1 MILIN
6 TFKLIGLVGPNI
18 NISNRYIQLNNFL
31 LAKTYEKCIF
41 SHFCEKLLN
50 LINGAITYIC
60 DCIYINLYMVFIT
73 QVSQV
78 YFFESVFFVVFDV
91 SVHADCNSHA
101 LPDSSQM
108 LVLSNSSKLWWLAR
122 WIEDSLSL
130 FHSRCQSFALLH
142 PYRFYKVVDSTE
154 F

>member
-1 MILIN
+1 MSIVVSVAIVIIFQKTLYFTFLSLPKNWGFPHFIPVRIKIASEILWSYFSNNTRCDTLTQSLLVILIN

-73 QVSQV
+73 
-78 YFFESVFFVVFDV
+78 
-91 SVHADCNSHA
+91 
-101 LPDSSQM
+101 
-108 LVLSNSSKLWWLAR
+108 
-122 WIEDSLSL
+122 
-130 FHSRCQSFALLH
+130 
-142 PYRFYKVVDSTE
+142 
-154 F
+154 

>member
-1 MILIN
+1 MSIVVSVAIVIIFQKTLYFTFLSLPENWGFPHFIPVRIKIPSEILWSYFSNNTRCDTLTQSLLVILIN

-73 QVSQV
+73 
-78 YFFESVFFVVFDV
+78 
-91 SVHADCNSHA
+91 
-101 LPDSSQM
+101 
-108 LVLSNSSKLWWLAR
+108 
-122 WIEDSLSL
+122 
-130 FHSRCQSFALLH
+130 
-142 PYRFYKVVDSTE
+142 
-154 F
+154 

>member
-1 MILIN
+1 MSIVVSVAIVIIFQKTLYFTFLSLPENWGFPHFIPVRIKIPSEILWSYFSNNTRCDTLTQSLLVILIN

-60 DCIYINLYMVFIT
+60 DCIYINLYMVFVT
-73 QVSQV
+73 
-78 YFFESVFFVVFDV
+78 
-91 SVHADCNSHA
+91 
-101 LPDSSQM
+101 
-108 LVLSNSSKLWWLAR
+108 
-122 WIEDSLSL
+122 
-130 FHSRCQSFALLH
+130 
-142 PYRFYKVVDSTE
+142 
-154 F
+154 

>member
-60 DCIYINLYMVFIT
+60 DCIYVNLYMVFIT
-73 QVSQV
+73 QVRWN
-78 YFFESVFFVVFDV
+78 FFKIFLINNILELRIILDFFRITIKSVEV
-91 SVHADCNSHA
+91 
-101 LPDSSQM
+101 
-108 LVLSNSSKLWWLAR
+108 
-122 WIEDSLSL
+122 SL
-130 FHSRCQSFALLH
+130 FIWISFNNIGFFPKKETEINRINNSVLIALRAYEFGITG
-142 PYRFYKVVDSTE
+142 PYSH
-154 F
+154 

>member
-1 MILIN
+1 MSIVVSVAIVIIFQKTLYFTFLSLPKNWGFSHFIPVRIKIPSEILWSYFSNNTRCDTLTQSLLMILIN

-31 LAKTYEKCIF
+31 LSKTYEKCIF

-73 QVSQV
+73 
-78 YFFESVFFVVFDV
+78 
-91 SVHADCNSHA
+91 
-101 LPDSSQM
+101 
-108 LVLSNSSKLWWLAR
+108 
-122 WIEDSLSL
+122 
-130 FHSRCQSFALLH
+130 
-142 PYRFYKVVDSTE
+142 
-154 F
+154 

>member
-1 MILIN
+1 MSIVVSVAIVIIFQKTLYFTFLSLPKNWGFSHFIPVRIKIPSEILWSYFSNNTRCDTLTQSLLMILIN

-60 DCIYINLYMVFIT
+60 DCIYVNLYMVFIT
-73 QVSQV
+73 
-78 YFFESVFFVVFDV
+78 
-91 SVHADCNSHA
+91 
-101 LPDSSQM
+101 
-108 LVLSNSSKLWWLAR
+108 
-122 WIEDSLSL
+122 
-130 FHSRCQSFALLH
+130 
-142 PYRFYKVVDSTE
+142 
-154 F
+154 

>member
-1 MILIN
+1 MSIVVSVAIVIIFQKTLYFTFLSLPKNWGFPHFMPVRIKIASEILWSYFSNNTRCDTLTQSLFMILIN

-41 SHFCEKLLN
+41 SHFCKKLLN

-73 QVSQV
+73 
-78 YFFESVFFVVFDV
+78 
-91 SVHADCNSHA
+91 
-101 LPDSSQM
+101 
-108 LVLSNSSKLWWLAR
+108 
-122 WIEDSLSL
+122 
-130 FHSRCQSFALLH
+130 
-142 PYRFYKVVDSTE
+142 
-154 F
+154 